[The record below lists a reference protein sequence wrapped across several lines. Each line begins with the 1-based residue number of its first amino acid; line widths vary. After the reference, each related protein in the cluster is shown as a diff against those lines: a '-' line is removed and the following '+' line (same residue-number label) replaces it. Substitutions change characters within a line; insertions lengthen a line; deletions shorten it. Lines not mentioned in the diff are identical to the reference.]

1 MPSQSR
7 LSAPRSCAAGL
18 FPVLAFRRWLFP
30 AAAAAACA
38 VLVAGCA
45 TAPRPKPASPAPA
58 PAPSAVPA
66 ATSAAQPRPLVIA
79 HRGASALRPEHTL
92 AAYAKAIED
101 GADAIEPDLV
111 MTRDGVLVARHEN
124 DITGTTN
131 VAELPQFAE
140 RKRTKVI
147 DGERLS
153 GWFTEDFTLA
163 ELKTLRARERIPRVR
178 PANARLNDQFEVPT
192 FDEIVRL
199 AEQASLRTGKPIG
212 IYPELKHPSY
222 FRGIGL
228 PLEDKLAA
236 ALRAQPY
243 LRQAPVF
250 IQCFESGSLRAMRRT
265 LGRGLPNVKLVQLVG
280 NPRKGP
286 ADWKLAGDPRTF
298 DDMLSTT
305 GLREVAAYAD
315 GIGPEKSSVVPRDAQ
330 GALAAPTSVVRNAH
344 AAGLFVHPY
353 TFRPENSFLPK
364 ALQTGGDDAT
374 RSPSGME
381 REVQAFIAA
390 GIDGFFTDDPAL
402 GRRAVDTPAR

>member
-7 LSAPRSCAAGL
+7 LSAPRRRPSL

-30 AAAAAACA
+30 AAAACAA
-38 VLVAGCA
+38 LVAGCA
-45 TAPRPKPASPAPA
+45 TAPRPKPVSAAPVPAPA
-58 PAPSAVPA
+58 ASAAPA
-66 ATSAAQPRPLVIA
+66 AAATQPPKPLVIA

-163 ELKTLRARERIPRVR
+163 ELKTLRARERIPRLR
-178 PANARLNDQFEVPT
+178 PDNARLNDQFEVPT

-199 AEQASLRTGKPIG
+199 AEQAALRTGKPIG
-212 IYPELKHPSY
+212 IYAELKHPSY

-228 PLEDKLAA
+228 PLEDKLVA

-243 LRQAPVF
+243 LRNAPVF
-250 IQCFESGSLRAMRRT
+250 IQCFETGSLRALRRT
-265 LGRGLPNVKLVQLVG
+265 LGSGQHNVKLVQLIG

-286 ADWKLAGDPRTF
+286 ADWKLAGDGRTF
-298 DDMLSTT
+298 GDMLGAT

-330 GALAAPTSVVRNAH
+330 GALAAPTPVARQAH

-364 ALQTGGDDAT
+364 VLQAGGDDAT